1 MQHTNKT
8 QTIFKSLTS
17 LRWNTLGGIH
27 FNNVSLV
34 ILGQLYSCMKKV
46 LKNL

>member
-1 MQHTNKT
+1 MQHTNIT
-8 QTIFKSLTS
+8 QNIFKSLTS
-17 LRWNTLGGIH
+17 LRWNTLCGIH

>member
-17 LRWNTLGGIH
+17 LRWNTLCGIH

-34 ILGQLYSCMKKV
+34 ILGQLYSCMKMV